1 MHLFILYYYDGSFC
15 EENIL
20 FVLQVMSTKQEKPQI
35 LEPLQN
41 ITVYEGETT
50 VLRTQVT
57 GNPTPEV
64 KWFKDEK
71 PVTNLPMKKEDILYT
86 CTLNKITESDS
97 AKYSVTATNPAG
109 TAKSSCNVTVESAY
123 PTIRYFHSI
132 VFQFIREAQK

>member
-1 MHLFILYYYDGSFC
+1 
-15 EENIL
+15 
-20 FVLQVMSTKQEKPQI
+20 MSTKQEKPQI

-57 GNPTPEV
+57 GNPAPEV

-71 PVTNLPMKKEDILYT
+71 PITNLPMKKEDVLFT

-109 TAKSSCNVTVESAY
+109 TAKSSCNVTVESEY
-123 PTIRYFHSI
+123 SPIFLYF
-132 VFQFIREAQK
+132 QALG